1 MLKYYKEHVFMIAN
15 GMENINKNS
24 KLIISDIIKE
34 SGDNVIEQIICA
46 VETCS
51 HETNS
56 PLQ

>member
-1 MLKYYKEHVFMIAN
+1 MIAN
-15 GMENINKNS
+15 GMEIINKNS